1 MIYALGFVFL
11 FTIGGLTGVIL
22 ANASLDIAFHDY
34 SLILWL
40 INFFYLYYIEI
51 LFTINLLIIFYNSDY
66 KNCNIGR
73 VLKYGIGEE
82 DELCLLESFIKSKLS
97 DISYEEYIK
106 LYWIGLLEGDGS
118 IVVDVIKRSNN
129 YCRIRFCIS
138 LKNLRSNVLMLK
150 LIQKVLKGFV
160 RIERENKYV
169 TWTSSSKKNALE
181 LFKLLDKY
189 PLLTSNKQCQFEFA
203 KNCLERN
210 SKEFVLKNRNYKYI
224 KQIDK
229 IIYNNNNFI
238 IPTYYKYW
246 LSGFIEAEG
255 CFSLKY
261 DKRRAKSYGQF
272 SIGQNYD
279 YYLIQSINKF
289 FESNNKIQLYINKKI
304 ENIDIKA
311 KIEKIR
317 LDFKNNS
324 FLVHNSSFFEEFNSI
339 SKKESELSLF
349 NEGTKKVIPYFKI
362 DIGNELVRNKLYS
375 HFSDCPLIG
384 AKKESYITWY
394 NYFNVNKS

>member
-1 MIYALGFVFL
+1 
-11 FTIGGLTGVIL
+11 
-22 ANASLDIAFHDY
+22 
-34 SLILWL
+34 
-40 INFFYLYYIEI
+40 
-51 LFTINLLIIFYNSDY
+51 
-66 KNCNIGR
+66 

-82 DELCLLESFIKSKLS
+82 DELCILESFIKSKLS

-118 IVVDVIKRSNN
+118 IVVDVIKRSNS

-150 LIQKVLKGFV
+150 LIQKVLKGSV

-169 TWTSSSKKNALE
+169 TWSSSGKKNALE
-181 LFKLLDKY
+181 LFKLFDKY

-203 KNCLERN
+203 KNCLEQN
-210 SKEFVLKNRNYKYI
+210 SIEFVLKNRNYKYI

-229 IIYNNNNFI
+229 VIYNNNNFI
-238 IPTYYKYW
+238 IPTYFKYW

-261 DKRRAKSYGQF
+261 DKRRVKSYGQF

-279 YYLIQSINKF
+279 YYLIHSINKF
-289 FESNNKIQLYINKKI
+289 FESNNKIQLNINKKI
-304 ENIDIKA
+304 KNIDVKA
-311 KIEKIR
+311 NIEKLQ

-324 FLVHNSSFFEEFNSI
+324 FLVHNSSFFEELNSI

-349 NEGTKKVIPYFKI
+349 NESTKEVIPYFKI
-362 DIGNELVRNKLYS
+362 DIGNELVRNKLNS

-384 AKKESYITWY
+384 AKKESYVTWY